1 VGVYE
6 EPPTVIF
13 QRFCFEFRCCSAVC
27 KMNGTAK
34 KKKVVAGGK
43 EAGPRTV
50 LKRASLKT
58 GPGVGA
64 QLNSFEDEDMYQEP
78 IKQVVRPANQLD
90 LTEAELKEEHT
101 RVLTATDPNG
111 EFLVDSRVSTGTN
124 CAMLTDSL
132 TCVI

>member
-1 VGVYE
+1 
-6 EPPTVIF
+6 
-13 QRFCFEFRCCSAVC
+13 
-27 KMNGTAK
+27 MNGTAK
-34 KKKVVAGGK
+34 KKKAAPGGK
-43 EAGPRTV
+43 EPGPRTV

-58 GPGVGA
+58 GAGVGA

-111 EFLVDSRVSTGTN
+111 NFDCEH
-124 CAMLTDSL
+124 
-132 TCVI
+132 